1 MTAKASAIINHTK
14 DLSLAK
20 PIKKVNG
27 RGSLTNSKKWP
38 STTE

>member
-1 MTAKASAIINHTK
+1 MRMIKSKKHLSMTAKASATINHTK

-27 RGSLTNSKKWP
+27 RGS
-38 STTE
+38 